1 MRVGIRLLFFAK
13 EFQTDVEGGQR
24 QSETRVGYGERRRR
38 RNREQSLTREMKQKA
53 WKTKRGRWDKQL
65 LTFLTAEKAG

>member
-53 WKTKRGRWDKQL
+53 WKTKRGR
-65 LTFLTAEKAG
+65 